1 MTADDI
7 PAVFSVRISTTENS
21 MTLERLEELGITPQT
36 IAKAITEHAKG
47 WVCEVDN
54 AIVGFVMGDVESGEA
69 TVLALHPD
77 HERQGYGRQLMQ
89 PVCQWLF
96 DAGHKQLWLL
106 TGADPALR
114 AYGFYQALGWLP
126 TGEYPDGD
134 DEKFV
139 LRRQ

>member
-1 MTADDI
+1 MTAADI
-7 PAVFSVRISTTENS
+7 PAVFTVRVSTTENT
-21 MTLERLEELGITPQT
+21 MTLERLEELGITPES
-36 IAKAITEHAKG
+36 IADAITGSAKG
-47 WVCEVDN
+47 WVCELADIV
-54 AIVGFVMGDVESGEA
+54 VGFVMGDADSGEI

-77 HERQGYGRQLMQ
+77 HERQGFGKQLMQ
-89 PVCQWLF
+89 QACQWLF
-96 DAGHKQLWLL
+96 DAGHDQLWLL